1 MEFWKEVKKEWTWK
15 SIVSQWPDYVSVF
28 IAGCVAYQYYRPFWK
43 FLLVWLIAFCLSR
56 FIIISI
62 TKLIKKS

>member
-1 MEFWKEVKKEWTWK
+1 MGFWKEVKKEWTWK
-15 SIVSQWPDYVSVF
+15 SIASQWPDYVAII
-28 IAGCVAYQYYRPFWK
+28 IAVAFATGHDYPFWK
-43 FLLVWLIAFCLSR
+43 YSLVWIIAFCLSR